1 LSRVLVVEDEYL
13 TALGLQADLLAQ
25 GCHEVQLATTAKEAL
40 AVFEQQTPDLVF
52 LDINLGTGMDGVTL
66 GTLLRQ
72 RSPVPILFM
81 TAYSDQETVQ
91 RATRLHPSAF
101 LCKPVHSSQ
110 LRASLMAALDR
121 SCFPGETPVQAIALN
136 LVDQLARMEARLQE
150 QINQLEDRLQL
161 QGLSSLWGQR
171 FLTELQQAQTQGANL
186 SYLARRLLGLIHSQR
201 EGRPVHPLA
210 LGELL
215 PPLVRT
221 TLGEYPFRME
231 GDGFTVLGDSF
242 LLLLLLGELL
252 ELAAILAPTAATLRL
267 TLDAEAGALH
277 LTVPNRAEDT
287 DSGLQEQFRI
297 RLVIAREL
305 ARNLCIQLSHSQGN
319 HAHLFSLRFD
329 PERVVRPRE
338 STGDA

>member
-1 LSRVLVVEDEYL
+1 MSRVLVVEDEYL

-25 GCHEVQLATTAKEAL
+25 GCREVQLATTAEEAL
-40 AVFEQQTPDLVF
+40 AAFERQTPDLVF
-52 LDINLGTGMDGVTL
+52 LDINLGPGMDGVTL

-91 RATRLHPSAF
+91 RASKLNPSAF

-121 SCFPGETPVQAIALN
+121 PRFPQETPVQAIALN
-136 LVDQLARMEARLQE
+136 LVDQLARLEARLQE
-150 QINQLEDRLQL
+150 QIDQLEDRLQL
-161 QGLSSLWGQR
+161 QGLNSLWGQR

-186 SYLARRLLGLIHSQR
+186 SYLARRLLGLIHSHR

-221 TLGEYPFRME
+221 TLGDRPFQLE
-231 GDGFTVLGDSF
+231 GDSFTVLGDSF

-252 ELAAILAPTAATLRL
+252 ELAALLAPAAPLRL
-267 TLDAEAGALH
+267 TLDAEAGVLH
-277 LTVPNRAEDT
+277 LTLPDPTEAATSD
-287 DSGLQEQFRI
+287 LQEQLRT
-297 RLVIAREL
+297 RMAIAREL
-305 ARNLCIQLSHSQGN
+305 ARNLGIQLNHSESH

-329 PERVVRPRE
+329 PGRIVRPQE
-338 STGDA
+338 SVRDV